1 MLRSTALIF
10 VLLLSS
16 SAVALCD
23 TVNIGII
30 SFDMLIPASGGS
42 PGVNVFNI
50 TNFTGDPLAG
60 GFALPPDFSIFTSLG
75 LLGATLT
82 LDSGSPL
89 PIISLG
95 AIDPGQFTSPAS
107 LQFSDSTAFTSAIF
121 AATLSQT
128 NFLLADGTTFL
139 ADASSIL
146 ATMVPSGSSLAAG
159 SDFAIISVT
168 GTSVTGPDN
177 GIPEPASG
185 VLMLSAIGLLFA
197 ISKNLRRASARRF
210 SL

>member
-10 VLLLSS
+10 VLLLAS
-16 SAVALCD
+16 SAVALGD
-23 TVNIGII
+23 TINIGII
-30 SFDMLIPASGGS
+30 SFDLLIPSSGGS

-50 TNFTGDPLAG
+50 TNFTGDPLTG
-60 GFALPPDFSIFTSLG
+60 GFALDPDFPIFTPLG

-82 LDSGSPL
+82 LNSGGLL

-95 AIDPGQFTSPAS
+95 TIDPGQFTSPAS
-107 LQFSDSTAFTSAIF
+107 IQFSDSTLFTSAVF
-121 AATLSQT
+121 AATLSQP
-128 NFLLADGTTFL
+128 NFVLADGTAFL
-139 ADASSIL
+139 ADTSSVV

-168 GTSVTGPDN
+168 GSSVTGPDN

-197 ISKNLRRASARRF
+197 ISKNLRQASARRF
-210 SL
+210 LL